1 MKAIQQYENQLCEQ
15 LLDGLK
21 SLSMVRVHGI
31 TEPQGMERR
40 VPTVSFS
47 VKGMHPDQL
56 AQSLADKN
64 IFVWS
69 GHNYAAEAVRTLGLL
84 EQGGLL
90 RVGPVH
96 YNRETEI
103 DLFLAELEQI
113 L

>member
-1 MKAIQQYENQLCEQ
+1 EK
-15 LLDGLK
+15 LLEGLK
-21 SLSMVRVHGI
+21 LLSKVQIHGI
-31 TEPQGMERR
+31 TEPKAMERR

-47 VKGMHPDQL
+47 VEGMHPDQL
-56 AQSLADKN
+56 AQSLADEN

-69 GHNYAAEAVRTLGLL
+69 GHNYAVEAVRTLGLL

-103 DLFLAELEQI
+103 DFFLAELEQI